1 MKASNVVPVTVKR
14 ESNTKQRL
22 EKLGKAKQRSTH
34 WLLQQAVQ
42 QYLEIEEYEE
52 RLKQKTLDRWQEA
65 WDGKLISNEKVQD
78 SLETWD
84 ADDKTDLQK

>member
-1 MKASNVVPVTVKR
+1 MKASNIVPVTVKL

-34 WLLQQAVQ
+34 WMLQQAVR

-52 RLKQKTLDRWQEA
+52 RLKQETLDRWQEA
-65 WDGKLISNEKVQD
+65 QDGKLISNEKVQAW
-78 SLETWD
+78 LETWGT
-84 ADDKTDLQK
+84 DDKAD

>member
-1 MKASNVVPVTVKR
+1 MKASNIVSVTVKL

-52 RLKQKTLDRWQEA
+52 RLKQETLGRWQEA
-65 WDGKLISNEKVQD
+65 LDRKLISNEKVN
-78 SLETWD
+78 L
-84 ADDKTDLQK
+84 A

>member
-1 MKASNVVPVTVKR
+1 MKASNIVPVTVKL

-22 EKLGKAKQRSTH
+22 EKLGRAKQRSTH

-52 RLKQKTLDRWQEA
+52 RLKQETLDRWQEA
-65 WDGKLISNEKVQD
+65 LDGKLISNEKVQAW
-78 SLETWD
+78 LGTWGTD
-84 ADDKTDLQK
+84 NKTDSEE